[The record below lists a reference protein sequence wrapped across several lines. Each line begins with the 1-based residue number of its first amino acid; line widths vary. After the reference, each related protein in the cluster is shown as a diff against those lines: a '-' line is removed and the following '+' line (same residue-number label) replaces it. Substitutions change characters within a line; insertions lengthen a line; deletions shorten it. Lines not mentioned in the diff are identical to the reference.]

1 MAFRDRADAG
11 QRLAASLAHLAGRDD
26 VVVLGL
32 ARGGVPV
39 AYEVA
44 VALDAPLDVLLA
56 RKLGAP
62 GQPELAMGAMASGGL
77 RVLNRSVIDS
87 LRIPPEAVEEVAAR
101 EAAELARREQAY
113 RPDRPQLDV
122 RGRLAVVVDD
132 GLATGATMRA
142 AVAALRAQSPARILA
157 AVPVGSA
164 DTCARVARE
173 ADELVCLHSPA
184 SFHAVGEWYDDFA
197 QVTDDEIRAVL
208 ARKEDEHAQ

>member
-11 QRLAASLAHLAGRDD
+11 RRLAASLAHLSGRSD

-56 RKLGAP
+56 RKLGVP
-62 GQPELAMGAMASGGL
+62 GHDELAMGALASGGL
-77 RVLNRSVIDS
+77 RVLNQSVIDS
-87 LRIPPEAVEEVAAR
+87 LGIPPAAVEEVAAR
-101 EAAELARREQAY
+101 EAAELARREQVY
-113 RPDRPQLDV
+113 RRGRPRLDV
-122 RGRLAVVVDD
+122 RERVAVVVDD

-142 AVAALRAQSPARILA
+142 AVSALRAQSPARVVA
-157 AVPVGSA
+157 AVPVGSVE
-164 DTCARVARE
+164 TCVQLRDE
-173 ADELVCLHSPA
+173 ADEMICLRTPT
-184 SFHAVGEWYDDFA
+184 SFHAVGQWYDDFT
-197 QVTDDEIRAVL
+197 QVTDDEIHALL